1 MNNQEMMELTTVE
14 KGAFEELVKE
24 CTRSGSINQDL
35 YIEYDVKR
43 GLRDSNGNGVLT
55 GLTEISDVCGNHSV
69 HGRKIPVDGELYY
82 QGYNVEDIIKGSKRD
97 RFRFE
102 ETTYLLLFGSLPTDA
117 QLDSFIHILADLQE
131 LSGVFIR
138 DVIMKATSTN
148 LMNSLMKSI
157 LSLYSY
163 DEKPDDTS
171 VPNVL
176 RQSLQLIAKMPL
188 LSVYAYQAYRHF
200 KLDGTL
206 MIKNPKKGYST
217 AENILYMLRDDGQFT
232 ELEAKVLD
240 ICLVLHAEHGGGNN
254 STFTTHVVTSS
265 GTDTYSAIAASI
277 ASLKGPKH
285 GGANLKVQEMFKNIE
300 ENCKDW
306 TDKKELCEYLELILD
321 KKAFDGTGLIY
332 GMGHAVYTNSDPREV
347 LLKKFAEKLSEEKG
361 LHNEFALYETI
372 EKEAGKLIM
381 QKRQMFKPVCA
392 NVDFYSGFVYTM
404 LGIPEELFT
413 PMFATARIS
422 GWCSHRLE
430 ELVNAGKI
438 IRPAYKYVGHHR
450 PYCEMDERD
459 HVDQRT
465 LGRPHGIENV

>member
-14 KGAFEELVKE
+14 AAAFDMLVKE
-24 CTRSGSINQDL
+24 CTRSGSIDQNL
-35 YIEYDVKR
+35 YTDYDVKR

-55 GLTEISDVCGNHSV
+55 GLTEISDVCGCKSV
-69 HGRKIPVDGELYY
+69 NGRKIPVDGELYF
-82 QGYNVEDIIKGSKRD
+82 QGYNVEDIINGSDRD

-102 ETTYLLLFGSLPTDA
+102 EVTYLLMFGSLPDNA
-117 QLDSFIHILADLQE
+117 QLESFIHILSDLQE
-131 LSGVFIR
+131 LSGAFIR

-163 DEKPDDTS
+163 DEKPDDIS

-188 LSVYAYQAYRHF
+188 ISVYAYQAYRHF

-217 AENILYMLRDDGQFT
+217 AENILYVLRDDGQFT

-285 GGANLKVQEMFKNIE
+285 GGANLKVQNMFEDIE
-300 ENCKDW
+300 KHCDDW
-306 TDKKELCEYLELILD
+306 EDRDQVCAYLNKILD
-321 KKAFDGTGLIY
+321 KQAFDGAGLIY
-332 GMGHAVYTNSDPREV
+332 GMGHAVYTNSDPRAV
-347 LLKKFAEKLSEEKG
+347 ILKGFAKKLSEEKG
-361 LHNEFALYETI
+361 MQKRFALHELV
-372 EKEAGKLIM
+372 EKEAGELIM
-381 QKRQMFKPVCA
+381 KKRQMFKPVCA

-413 PMFATARIS
+413 PIFAISRIS
-422 GWCSHRLE
+422 GWCAHRLE

-450 PYCEMDERD
+450 PYCTMQDRNEGN
-459 HVDQRT
+459 Q
-465 LGRPHGIENV
+465 PQ

>member
-1 MNNQEMMELTTVE
+1 MNNQEMMELTTVDNSE
-14 KGAFEELVKE
+14 FEALVKE
-24 CTRSGSINQDL
+24 CTRSGSIDQNL
-35 YIEYDVKR
+35 YTEYDVKR
-43 GLRDSNGNGVLT
+43 GLRDSNGNCVLT
-55 GLTEISDVCGNHSV
+55 GLTEISDVCGCESV
-69 HGRKIPVDGELYY
+69 HGRKIPMDGELYF
-82 QGYNVEDIIKGSKRD
+82 QGYNVEDLINGCQRD

-102 ETTYLLLFGSLPTDA
+102 ETTYLLLFGSLPNDE
-117 QLDSFIHILADLQE
+117 QLTRFIRILTDLQE
-131 LSGVFIR
+131 LSGAFIR

-163 DEKPDDTS
+163 DENPDDIS

-188 LSVYAYQAYRHF
+188 ISVYAYQSYRHF

-217 AENILYMLRDDGQFT
+217 AENILYMLRDDGDFT

-285 GGANLKVQEMFKNIE
+285 GGANFKVQEMFADIKEHCSNWEDKE
-300 ENCKDW
+300 EVCA
-306 TDKKELCEYLELILD
+306 YLNKILD
-321 KKAFDGTGLIY
+321 KQAFDKAGLIY

-347 LLKKFAEKLSEEKG
+347 ILKQFAKSLSEEKG
-361 LHNEFALYETI
+361 TQKEFALYELV

-381 QKRQMFKPVCA
+381 EKRQMFKPVCA

-404 LGIPEELFT
+404 LGIPEEMFT

-422 GWCSHRLE
+422 GWCAHRLE

-450 PYCEMDERD
+450 EYSKMEER
-459 HVDQRT
+459 
-465 LGRPHGIENV
+465 

>member
-1 MNNQEMMELTTVE
+1 MNNQEMMELTTVDNSE
-14 KGAFEELVKE
+14 FEALVKE
-24 CTRSGSINQDL
+24 CTRSGSIDQNL
-35 YIEYDVKR
+35 YTEYDVKR

-55 GLTEISDVCGNHSV
+55 GLTEISDVCGCESV
-69 HGRKIPVDGELYY
+69 HGRKIPMDGELYF
-82 QGYNVEDIIKGSKRD
+82 QGYNVEDLINGCQRD

-102 ETTYLLLFGSLPTDA
+102 ETTYLLLFGSLPNDE
-117 QLDSFIHILADLQE
+117 QLTRFIRILTDLQE
-131 LSGVFIR
+131 LSGAFIR

-163 DEKPDDTS
+163 DENPDDIS

-188 LSVYAYQAYRHF
+188 ISVYAYQSYRHF

-217 AENILYMLRDDGQFT
+217 AENILYMLRDDGDFT

-285 GGANLKVQEMFKNIE
+285 GGANLKVQEMFADIKEHCSNWEDKE
-300 ENCKDW
+300 EVCA
-306 TDKKELCEYLELILD
+306 YLNKILD
-321 KKAFDGTGLIY
+321 KQAFDKAGLIY

-347 LLKKFAEKLSEEKG
+347 ILKQFAKSLSEEKG
-361 LHNEFALYETI
+361 TQTEFALYELV

-381 QKRQMFKPVCA
+381 EKRQMFKPVCA

-404 LGIPEELFT
+404 LGIPEEMFT

-422 GWCSHRLE
+422 GWCAHRLE

-450 PYCEMDERD
+450 EYSKMEER
-459 HVDQRT
+459 
-465 LGRPHGIENV
+465 

>member
-1 MNNQEMMELTTVE
+1 MNNQEMMELTTVDNSE
-14 KGAFEELVKE
+14 FEELVKE
-24 CTRSGSINQDL
+24 VTASGSIDQNL

-55 GLTEISDVCGNHSV
+55 GLTEISDVLGNQSIN
-69 HGRKIPVDGELYY
+69 GRKIPVDGELYF
-82 QGYNVEDIIKGSKRD
+82 QGYNVEDLIKNSKTD

-102 ETTYLLLFGSLPTDA
+102 EATYLLLFGSLPKEDNLKRFVRIQT
-117 QLDSFIHILADLQE
+117 DLQE
-131 LSGVFIR
+131 LSGAFIR
-138 DVIMKATSTN
+138 DVIMKATSDN

-163 DEKPDDTS
+163 DEHPDDIS

-188 LSVYAYQAYRHF
+188 LTVYAYQAFRHF
-200 KLDGTL
+200 RLDGTL

-217 AENILYMLRDDGQFT
+217 AENILYMLRDDGNFT

-285 GGANLKVQEMFKNIE
+285 GGANLKVQEMFSDIKE
-300 ENCKDW
+300 HVSDW
-306 TDKKELCEYLELILD
+306 SDTEAIKAYLNKILD
-321 KKAFDGTGLIY
+321 KEAFDGAGLIY

-347 LLKKFAEKLSEEKG
+347 ILKSFAKKLSEEKG
-361 LHNEFALYETI
+361 MTKEFALYETV
-372 EKEAGKLIM
+372 EREAGELIM
-381 QKRQMFKPVCA
+381 AKRKMFKPVCA
-392 NVDFYSGFVYTM
+392 NVDFYSGLVYTM
-404 LGIPEELFT
+404 LGIPEEMFT

-422 GWCSHRLE
+422 GWCAHRLE

-450 PYCEMDERD
+450 PYTTIDER
-459 HVDQRT
+459 
-465 LGRPHGIENV
+465 